1 MTTIEYKLAKFE
13 ELTDSQK
20 EQAMDRYRD
29 WNVDGGYDWYDGV
42 YEDATTIA
50 ELMGIDVDRIYF
62 SGFSSQ
68 GDGACFEGSFSY
80 KKGMVKAVKA
90 YAPLDKE
97 LHNIALSIQELHRK
111 AFYGAYGKVRHS
123 GHYYHERSMSV
134 NVDSEKGMVDED
146 EWRDVFADFALW
158 IYRNLEKE
166 YEYLTSDEAVAES
179 LEANE
184 MEFEIDEDGDI
195 CW

>member
-20 EQAMDRYRD
+20 EKALDHHRD
-29 WNVDGGYDWYDGV
+29 WNVDGGYDWWDGV
-42 YEDATTIA
+42 YEDAKTIA
-50 ELMGIDVDRIYF
+50 NILGIDVDRIYF
-62 SGFSSQ
+62 SGFWSQ

-111 AFYGAYGKVRHS
+111 AFYGAYGKVRQS

-134 NVDSEKGMVDED
+134 GVDSEKGMVDED

-166 YEYLTSDEAVAES
+166 WEYLTSDEVISES
-179 LEANE
+179 LIANE

-195 CW
+195 SW